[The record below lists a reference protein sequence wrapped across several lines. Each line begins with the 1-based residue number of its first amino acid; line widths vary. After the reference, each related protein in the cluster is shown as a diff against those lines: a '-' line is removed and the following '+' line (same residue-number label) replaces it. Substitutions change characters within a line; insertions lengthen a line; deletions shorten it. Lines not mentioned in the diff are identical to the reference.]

1 MQKSLV
7 GKALRAI
14 ILEANKEVRDEVL
27 RTIEELHN
35 LRQVLTETVATRL
48 SLELKKTQTE
58 RSLDLALA
66 TITAEVIKETDENG
80 KAKFS
85 NETTRKAEITIRS
98 SKDQN
103 VQSQQDLLDKYKT
116 RLFELKTKEDMVYA
130 DIERERTREK
140 LYLIDLA
147 PEQWI

>member
-7 GKALRAI
+7 GKALQAI
-14 ILEANKEVRDEVL
+14 ILEANKGARDELL
-27 RTIEELHN
+27 RTIEELHG
-35 LRQVLTETVATRL
+35 LRQQLTETVATRL

-58 RSLDLALA
+58 RSLDLAWA

-85 NETTRKAEITIRS
+85 NETTRKAEIAIRS

-116 RLFELKTKEDMVYA
+116 RLFDLKTKEDMLYA
-130 DIERERTREK
+130 DIERERAREK